1 MKKPKRP
8 KTVFG
13 ISKHDC
19 EADPLLKEAIASAML
34 AGAKSIKLLESTY
47 GKCDCDSSDKLKKL
61 RYERIHDLNQ
71 IGGLQQEN
79 RLLTQLLDEL
89 DEAIY
94 FFDCNSDTAKCNRRI
109 DSIVNRYRRHK
120 KSER

>member
-1 MKKPKRP
+1 MKRKPTKNQDDVGRGLRP
-8 KTVFG
+8 PNN
-13 ISKHDC
+13 
-19 EADPLLKEAIASAML
+19 AQ
-34 AGAKSIKLLESTY
+34 
-47 GKCDCDSSDKLKKL
+47 CDCQSREELVRI

-94 FFDCNSDTAKCNRRI
+94 FFDCNADTAKCNRRI
-109 DSIVNRYRRHK
+109 ESIVNRYRRHK
-120 KSER
+120 HSER

>member
-1 MKKPKRP
+1 MKRKPTKQQDDVSRYVRLDAP
-8 KTVFG
+8 L
-13 ISKHDC
+13 DC
-19 EADPLLKEAIASAML
+19 
-34 AGAKSIKLLESTY
+34 
-47 GKCDCDSSDKLKKL
+47 KCREDILHI

-94 FFDCNSDTAKCNRRI
+94 FFDCNADTAKCHRRI
-109 DSIVNRYRRHK
+109 RSIVNRYRKHK
-120 KSER
+120 EGEQ

>member
-1 MKKPKRP
+1 MKRKPTKHEDDVARGLRP
-8 KTVFG
+8 PGDAK
-13 ISKHDC
+13 C
-19 EADPLLKEAIASAML
+19 QCASREEL
-34 AGAKSIKLLESTY
+34 VRI
-47 GKCDCDSSDKLKKL
+47 

-94 FFDCNSDTAKCNRRI
+94 FFDCNSDTSKCNRRI

-120 KSER
+120 EGER

>member
-1 MKKPKRP
+1 MKRKPTKRQDDVARGLRLP
-8 KTVFG
+8 
-13 ISKHDC
+13 SD
-19 EADPLLKEAIASAML
+19 AQ
-34 AGAKSIKLLESTY
+34 
-47 GKCDCDSSDKLKKL
+47 CDCQSREEVVRI

-94 FFDCNSDTAKCNRRI
+94 FFACNADTAKCNRRI
-109 DSIVNRYRRHK
+109 NSIVNRYRRHK
-120 KSER
+120 HSER

>member
-1 MKKPKRP
+1 MKRKPTKQQD
-8 KTVFG
+8 
-13 ISKHDC
+13 KH
-19 EADPLLKEAIASAML
+19 
-34 AGAKSIKLLESTY
+34 
-47 GKCDCDSSDKLKKL
+47 CDCDSADKLNKL

-94 FFDCNSDTAKCNRRI
+94 FFDCNSDSAKCDRRI
-109 DSIVNRYRRHK
+109 DSIVNRYRKHK
-120 KSER
+120 GGEQ

>member
-1 MKKPKRP
+1 M
-8 KTVFG
+8 
-13 ISKHDC
+13 SKHKDDVRRGLRPPSD
-19 EADPLLKEAIASAML
+19 AQ
-34 AGAKSIKLLESTY
+34 
-47 GKCDCDSSDKLKKL
+47 CDCASRDELKQL

-94 FFDCNSDTAKCNRRI
+94 FFDCNSDSAKCDRRI
-109 DSIVNRYRRHK
+109 DSIVNRYRKHK
-120 KSER
+120 HSER

>member
-1 MKKPKRP
+1 MKKPKTKHADDVARGLRP
-8 KTVFG
+8 P
-13 ISKHDC
+13 SD
-19 EADPLLKEAIASAML
+19 AQ
-34 AGAKSIKLLESTY
+34 
-47 GKCDCDSSDKLKKL
+47 CDCASRDKLKQL
-61 RYERIHDLNQ
+61 RFERIHDLNQ

-94 FFDCNSDTAKCNRRI
+94 FFDCNSDSAKCDRRI

-120 KSER
+120 HSER

>member
-1 MKKPKRP
+1 MRKIKTKHADDVARGLRP
-8 KTVFG
+8 P
-13 ISKHDC
+13 SD
-19 EADPLLKEAIASAML
+19 AQ
-34 AGAKSIKLLESTY
+34 
-47 GKCDCDSSDKLKKL
+47 CDCASREELKRL

>member
-1 MKKPKRP
+1 MKRKPTKRQDDVARGLRP
-8 KTVFG
+8 P
-13 ISKHDC
+13 SD
-19 EADPLLKEAIASAML
+19 AQ
-34 AGAKSIKLLESTY
+34 
-47 GKCDCDSSDKLKKL
+47 CDCQSREELVRI

-94 FFDCNSDTAKCNRRI
+94 FFNCNSDGAKCDRRI
-109 DSIVNRYRRHK
+109 NSIVNRYRHYK
-120 KSER
+120 HSER

>member
-1 MKKPKRP
+1 MKRKPTKRQDDVARGLRP
-8 KTVFG
+8 PNN
-13 ISKHDC
+13 
-19 EADPLLKEAIASAML
+19 AQ
-34 AGAKSIKLLESTY
+34 
-47 GKCDCDSSDKLKKL
+47 CDCQSREELVRI

-94 FFDCNSDTAKCNRRI
+94 FFDCNADTAKCNRRI

-120 KSER
+120 HSER